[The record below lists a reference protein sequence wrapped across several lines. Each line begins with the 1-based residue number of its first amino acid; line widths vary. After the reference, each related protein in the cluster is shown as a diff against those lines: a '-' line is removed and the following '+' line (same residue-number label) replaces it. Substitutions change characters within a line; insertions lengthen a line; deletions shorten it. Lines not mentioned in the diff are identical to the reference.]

1 MGPLLRIVARVAA
14 GILIGRG
21 WVSLDTVDQVFNDPA
36 SDAAFEIIAGGI
48 VWVGTEGFY
57 LLAKRLGGRT

>member
-1 MGPLLRIVARVAA
+1 MGPLLRILARVAA

-36 SDAAFEIIAGGI
+36 SDAAFEIIAGAA
-48 VWVGTEGFY
+48 VWAGAEGFY
-57 LLAKRLGGRT
+57 ALAKRLRWRT